1 MLDMAMHPT
10 ACQMLLDMPGYNDND
25 QVSNIMQHTATKQH
39 RPIAPA
45 TNYNKTAATPKY
57 QYGIANGGQ
66 VLGQMDGK
74 YKKKHGLPY
83 SNQQTASVV
92 RRNARERNR
101 VKQVNNGFA
110 NLRQHIPPK
119 VINSLMN
126 NNRGVN
132 KKLSKVDTLR
142 LAVEYIKNLQQ
153 LLEESEKAGNG
164 SGGSK
169 VSAISRLHKPADLQN
184 HLNLHQHQQLGVSRV
199 PPHSPVSPTS
209 SYTSDAS
216 SYICKPHHLK
226 REPYDNS
233 YEYSSSPS
241 SSPYSPVETSFNHHP
256 FAAEPVGFKQEN
268 YEKSYE
274 KYDEYDAMNPEDEEL
289 LDTITWW
296 QEQQ

>member
-1 MLDMAMHPT
+1 MLDMAMHP
-10 ACQMLLDMPGYNDND
+10 ASCQVLLEMPMINDND
-25 QVSNIMQHTATKQH
+25 SPVHMLHGKQH
-39 RPIAPA
+39 RLIAPA
-45 TNYNKTAATPKY
+45 TNNNYTNKPVNKYAYGTAVTT
-57 QYGIANGGQ
+57 GNQ
-66 VLGQMDGK
+66 VLGSIEGGK
-74 YKKKHGLPY
+74 YSKKKHGMPY

-142 LAVEYIKNLQQ
+142 LAVEYIKSLQQ
-153 LLEESEKAGNG
+153 LLDESEKNGTGISSAGNKLA
-164 SGGSK
+164 SIS
-169 VSAISRLHKPADLQN
+169 SRLQKSSDMAHSP
-184 HLNLHQHQQLGVSRV
+184 NLHHQQIGFNRV

-216 SYICKPHHLK
+216 SYNFKPHHLK

-268 YEKSYE
+268 YEEYE
-274 KYDEYDAMNPEDEEL
+274 PTINPEDEEL
-289 LDTITWW
+289 LDTISWW